1 MKVETKTL
9 FKLWG
14 RIKWIDKDDEPHF
27 FFIPEDTKSERWFKW
42 APGEEAATRLFKRE
56 VQKHLQETEALHPKY
71 LPKFYHI
78 DPDQEATIEKLKSKK
93 VPVQKQLRLF

>member
-1 MKVETKTL
+1 MEVETKTL

-14 RIKWIDKDDEPHF
+14 RIKWIDKDDEPYYF
-27 FFIPEDTKSERWFKW
+27 SIPENTKSERWFKW
-42 APGEEAATRLFKRE
+42 APDEEVATRLFKRE
-56 VQKHLQETEALHPKY
+56 VQKHLQETHHLKY

-78 DPDQEATIEKLKSKK
+78 SFDQGAIIEELKSKK